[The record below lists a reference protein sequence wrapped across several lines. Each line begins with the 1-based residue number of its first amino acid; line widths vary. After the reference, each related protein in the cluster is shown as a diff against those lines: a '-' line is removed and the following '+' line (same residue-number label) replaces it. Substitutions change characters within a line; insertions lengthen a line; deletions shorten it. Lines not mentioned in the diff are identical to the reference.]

1 MALFDVGITHGSY
14 WKGGQIPYWLYLV
27 FVILFGALGWDH
39 LLLRSPTTAILKFLS
54 LIPLLGFWYFY
65 DIAQAIGERDL
76 IEKYGIGIPYYG
88 PVGIGAGMFI
98 NKDKNNLSPPNIPK
112 PWMFMLYALTTLV
125 FIAIPLNKIV
135 LGDYWGCLIQLS
147 MYTWIT
153 IFTFGLSIFVGLA
166 WGIFDIYNLI
176 FKTRDILEKGVPRIS
191 PATWI
196 GLDARF
202 KRDALGPGKPLPPQE
217 PTSLVGRTIKAVS
230 EIPMNAALA
239 ASTVTRAG
247 GETVAGLIKT
257 TGGVVTGVVEATEGA
272 TVGLVKQGVK
282 DTGEI
287 MQSGTDTVVDA
298 AEMSKDAVKSIIGA
312 TAGTVTKTAEASGS
326 LLDVATKLP
335 GIIQKIEQKGGGLR
349 LLESD
354 PSGTSTVLL
363 FGVAVLAFG
372 GYVLY
377 MIRKTIYTS
386 RNDRQDDSPPDPRTV
401 RKPIETG
408 AR

>member
-1 MALFDVGITHGSY
+1 M
-14 WKGGQIPYWLYLV
+14 
-27 FVILFGALGWDH
+27 
-39 LLLRSPTTAILKFLS
+39 
-54 LIPLLGFWYFY
+54 
-65 DIAQAIGERDL
+65 
-76 IEKYGIGIPYYG
+76 
-88 PVGIGAGMFI
+88 
-98 NKDKNNLSPPNIPK
+98 
-112 PWMFMLYALTTLV
+112 
-125 FIAIPLNKIV
+125 
-135 LGDYWGCLIQLS
+135 
-147 MYTWIT
+147 
-153 IFTFGLSIFVGLA
+153 
-166 WGIFDIYNLI
+166 
-176 FKTRDILEKGVPRIS
+176 
-191 PATWI
+191 
-196 GLDARF
+196 
-202 KRDALGPGKPLPPQE
+202 
-217 PTSLVGRTIKAVS
+217 
-230 EIPMNAALA
+230 
-239 ASTVTRAG
+239 TRAG

-257 TGGVVTGVVEATEGA
+257 TGGVVTVVVEATDGA

-287 MQSGTDTVVDA
+287 MQSGTDTVVDV
-298 AEMSKDAVKSIIGA
+298 AETSKDVVKSIIGA